1 MLGTFRIVTLLGRG
15 GMATVYEAYDTRLER
30 AVALKVLPPQFL
42 HDQTFARRFEQ
53 EARVVARLEH
63 PAIVSIYASGTDEG
77 IPWMSMRLLG
87 GGNMGTLLK
96 HTRPDPSRVMGILN
110 RVAEAL
116 DYAHAQGVVHRDI
129 KPTNILFDRDERP
142 CVGDFGLAQ
151 MMDGNAVVTRAGM
164 VIGTPHYMAPEQA
177 LGKGV
182 DRRCDVYSLGI
193 VAYEMLAGTVP
204 FRGDSPVAVLLQHV
218 NDPLPPVPSGQ
229 LPEPVLRA
237 IQKAAAKDPAERW
250 PSAGAFAEALDAGF
264 RAARSTPAIVPPS
277 ATGLAAWP
285 SRPWLR
291 PRAIAAVALLGAA
304 ALALTVSLPTRDRL
318 APPPGSNGEAP
329 SNVQT
334 RAPFTGAGIEPV
346 TQRDPPQ
353 PPEIRRR
360 PDTTPVPPPSAGN
373 TPSQPALTP
382 APAGSAI
389 TAAAPEPPATQP
401 LGPDGP
407 VEAPPTSSPPAQ
419 TSTAPATPPPTGPA
433 ATAPPST
440 PPAAKAA
447 PPPADVIVP
456 PRRIRT
462 VKPRYPE
469 VARAAQ
475 LKGDVHLRV
484 TVGADGR
491 IGEVVV
497 ERSADSVFNQ
507 AAIEAVRR
515 SEYLP
520 GHRNGVPTESS
531 TTTTIRF
538 DLDR

>member
-1 MLGTFRIVTLLGRG
+1 MPRG
-15 GMATVYEAYDTRLER
+15 
-30 AVALKVLPPQFL
+30 
-42 HDQTFARRFEQ
+42 
-53 EARVVARLEH
+53 
-63 PAIVSIYASGTDEG
+63 SC
-77 IPWMSMRLLG
+77 
-87 GGNMGTLLK
+87 
-96 HTRPDPSRVMGILN
+96 GILN

-204 FRGDSPVAVLLQHV
+204 FMGDSPVAVLLQHV

-229 LPEPVLRA
+229 LPEAVLRA

-250 PSAGAFAEALDAGF
+250 PSAGVFAEALDAGF
-264 RAARSTPAIVPPS
+264 RAARSTPAIVGPS
-277 ATGLAAWP
+277 ASGLTARP
-285 SRPWLR
+285 SRPWLQ

-304 ALALTVSLPTRDRL
+304 ALALTVSLSTRERL
-318 APPPGSNGEAP
+318 APPPGSNPEAP
-329 SNVQT
+329 ANVPT
-334 RAPFTGAGIEPV
+334 PAPVIGPGIEPI

-353 PPEIRRR
+353 PAEIRRR
-360 PDTTPVPPPSAGN
+360 PDRTPVPPPSDNN
-373 TPSQPALTP
+373 TPSQPAPTP
-382 APAGSAI
+382 ASAAGAV
-389 TAAAPEPPATQP
+389 TAAAPEPAATQP
-401 LGPDGP
+401 LGSDGP

-419 TSTAPATPPPTGPA
+419 ALTAPATPAATGPA

-462 VKPRYPE
+462 VEPRYPD
-469 VARAAQ
+469 VASAAR
-475 LKGDVHLRV
+475 LEGDVNLRV

-520 GHRNGVPTESS
+520 GRRNGVPTESS
-531 TTTTIRF
+531 TTTTIQFR
-538 DLDR
+538 LRK